1 MVLYYAETDGTSNG
15 HANDT
20 VERAL
25 VEARSQLEEEAQD
38 IERAVSEVAIEVYS
52 YMKSSAK
59 YSKLPLMRSSV
70 MLNI

>member
-38 IERAVSEVAIEVYS
+38 LERAVSDVAIEVYTHT
-52 YMKSSAK
+52 
-59 YSKLPLMRSSV
+59 
-70 MLNI
+70 